1 MNIIMQSKAS
11 DHRLVVAQK
20 QEPEQPLRD
29 YVRTAV
35 DHYFSQ
41 LNGHTTSGLYQMVI
55 AEVEKPL
62 LEAVLRQ
69 AESNQTR
76 AAKILG
82 ISRSTLRKKLAK
94 YNLD

>member
-1 MNIIMQSKAS
+1 MNIAMQSKAS
-11 DHRLVVAQK
+11 DHRLVVAQT

-35 DHYFSQ
+35 DNYFSQ

>member
-1 MNIIMQSKAS
+1 MNIALHSKS
-11 DHRLVVAQK
+11 GDHRLVVAQTH
-20 QEPEQPLRD
+20 ESEQPLRD

-35 DHYFSQ
+35 DNYFSE

-55 AEVEKPL
+55 SEVEKPL

-69 AESNQTR
+69 TESNQTR